1 MDPVK
6 TTVYYCCV
14 SMGNRVLCSYNSGD
28 HGIEDLA
35 ALCLER
41 TPPFHRW
48 YFQTT
53 GKTTFGFLMDEG
65 YVYFAIVNRSL
76 GNSQVLGFLEELRDQ
91 FRMVGKRG
99 STTSVSSLNTSLCLQ
114 EQLLPSVTRLVASLE
129 RLSLSASGTVTT
141 DWPAQNASPLP
152 YQGELALSPC
162 NNANGHIETGSS
174 TKAPLLGKHSK
185 QEKRKMKDHVIAV
198 TVRDTEMEEHRRS
211 TDRGVKIDS
220 GLLNS
225 SSQGTSSASPMRKE
239 FGSTRIKSGSQN
251 LQRKWCRQ
259 VRIVLAIDA
268 AVCLVLFIIWL
279 IICHGTECIR

>member
-6 TTVYYCCV
+6 TTVSYCCV
-14 SMGNRVLCSYNSGD
+14 SKGGRVLYAYNSGD
-28 HGIEDLA
+28 HGVEDLA

-53 GKTTFGFLMDEG
+53 RKTTFGFLMDDG
-65 YVYFAIVNRSL
+65 HVYFAIVNRGL
-76 GNSQVLGFLEELRDQ
+76 GNSQVLGFLEKLRDQ
-91 FRMVGKRG
+91 FRMLGKRG
-99 STTSVSSLNTSLCLQ
+99 STSLCLQ
-114 EQLLPSVTRLVASLE
+114 EQLLPAVTRLVASLE
-129 RLSLSASGTVTT
+129 RLSLSASGTGTK
-141 DWPAQNASPLP
+141 DWPAQNALPLP
-152 YQGELALSPC
+152 YQGELALSPF

-174 TKAPLLGKHSK
+174 TKAPLLGKPNK
-185 QEKRKMKDHVIAV
+185 QEKKKMKDHVIAV

-239 FGSTRIKSGSQN
+239 FSSTRIKSGSQN

-268 AVCLVLFIIWL
+268 AVCLVLFVIWL
-279 IICHGTECIR
+279 IICHGTKCIR

>member
-6 TTVYYCCV
+6 STVSYCCV
-14 SMGNRVLCSYNSGD
+14 SKGNRVLCAYNSGN

-53 GKTTFGFLMDEG
+53 DKTTFGFLMDEG

-76 GNSQVLGFLEELRDQ
+76 GNSQVLGFLEKLRDQ
-91 FRMVGKRG
+91 LRMVRKRG
-99 STTSVSSLNTSLCLQ
+99 STTSSLCLQ
-114 EQLLPSVTRLVASLE
+114 EQLLPSVVRLVASLE
-129 RLSLSASGTVTT
+129 RLSLSASGSGTVTT
-141 DWPAQNASPLP
+141 DWPAQNALPLP

-174 TKAPLLGKHSK
+174 TKAPLLGKPSK
-185 QEKRKMKDHVIAV
+185 QEKKKMKDHVIAV
-198 TVRDTEMEEHRRS
+198 TVRDTEMEEQRRS

-239 FGSTRIKSGSQN
+239 FGSTWIKSGSQN

-279 IICHGTECIR
+279 IICHGTE